1 MKRLRFFWVMAL
13 AGAVSCTMWGCS
25 DDDEGVAS
33 NGNDV
38 AAISKN
44 MVHVKGGTF
53 MMGASDDDEDA
64 YGNEKPAHSV
74 KLSDFYISKYEVTQ
88 AQWVEVMGSNPSFF
102 SGDSLPVDRVTWDKV
117 QEFITKLNEMTGK
130 EYRLPTEAEWEYAA
144 RGGKKS
150 KGYKYSGSDD
160 IDKVAWYDDN
170 SEGKS
175 HIVGQKKANELGLYD
190 MSGNVYEWCS
200 DGWPSSYTSE
210 AQTNPQGREGGTF
223 RVCRGGSWCN
233 YARGCRVSY
242 RDCYEHGDGLRYVGF
257 RLARSL

>member
-53 MMGASDDDEDA
+53 MMGGTSEQGSVIYADET
-64 YGNEKPAHSV
+64 PTHQV
-74 KLSDFYISKYEVTQ
+74 TISDFYISKYEVTQ
-88 AQWVEVMGSNPSFF
+88 AQWVEIMGSNPSNVK
-102 SGDSLPVDRVTWDKV
+102 GDSLPVENVRWNEV
-117 QEFITKLNEMTGK
+117 QEFIEKLNEITGK

-150 KGYKYSGSDD
+150 KGYKYSGSNAVAY
-160 IDKVAWYDDN
+160 VAWYKDN
-170 SEGKS
+170 SGGQT
-175 HIVGQKKANELGLYD
+175 HPVGQKIPNELGLYD
-190 MSGNVYEWCS
+190 MSGNVREWCS
-200 DGWPSSYTSE
+200 DWYGSYGSGS
-210 AQTNPQGREGGTF
+210 QTNPEGPESGSN
-223 RVCRGGSWCN
+223 RVNRGGCS
-233 YARGCRVSY
+233 YDDGEYCRVAY
-242 RDCYEHGDGLRYVGF
+242 RSFRNPGDRNYTLGF
-257 RLARSL
+257 RLAR